1 MKKLLLM
8 IAFGATTLI
17 FAQTEPTATWTTTP
31 PSKLEVGKTYTF
43 TAKYDAGNDGSG
55 TDYTSKD
62 NIQFSISEKADKKLL
77 WKAGTN
83 DPSTKNTHSGT
94 AKKEWKIPELPSS
107 ASLPSGTTYVLRV
120 GFQNSDNKW
129 AKTTEYPI
137 IIGGEATASDA
148 VSFDGS
154 EVTLKASQK
163 LEIPI
168 QYSSDTDIAVDGIK
182 LTLWT
187 ITAPFSDVWHGLY
200 SNKKVLPAGQNLTT
214 TITINVPKTIKTDNL
229 IWTSDEIASHNP
241 NVNDDQYKAP
251 IKNYYY
257 QLRMVKGGDDS
268 FTPELKNNQA
278 TLIITK

>member
-1 MKKLLLM
+1 M
-8 IAFGATTLI
+8 GATTFS
-17 FAQTEPTATWTTTP
+17 FAQTAPSSTWINSP
-31 PSKLEVGKTYTF
+31 PSKIEVGKIYDLA
-43 TAKYDAGNDGSG
+43 AKYDAGNDGNG
-55 TDYTSKD
+55 TDYKSKA
-62 NIQFSISEKADKKLL
+62 NIQFSISEKTGNKYE
-77 WKAGTN
+77 WKAGVNIPNTM
-83 DPSTKNTHSGT
+83 DTHSGI

-137 IIGGEATASDA
+137 IIGGEATAADA

-168 QYSSDTDIAVDGIK
+168 RYSSDTDIAVDGIK